1 MIFNVLIVNT
11 IADRVT
17 KVLKTSLQNNS
28 VKTKKKILDLIEK
41 YIEKDIS
48 PEQRQK
54 INGIRLI

>member
-1 MIFNVLIVNT
+1 MIFNVLIVNK

-28 VKTKKKILDLIEK
+28 VKMKKKILDLIEK